1 MALNRSL
8 MELCELAEHWRRDGL
23 TVVATNG
30 CYDLLHPGHTRS
42 LSWAR
47 KQGNRLVVALS
58 DDESVRVLKGPS
70 RPVMSLDDRL
80 EVVGAL
86 GCVDAVGWFSEPEL
100 HSYYAALRPDILV
113 KGGEW
118 TGDVEGQAEV
128 EAAGGRVMLFPRITE
143 YSTTD
148 IIERIGRG
156 DA

>member
-1 MALNRSL
+1 
-8 MELCELAEHWRRDGL
+8 MELCELAEHWRRGGL
-23 TVVATNG
+23 KVVATNG

-70 RPVMSLDDRL
+70 RPVMPLDDRM

-100 HSYYAALRPDILV
+100 HGYYATLRPDILV

-148 IIERIGRG
+148 VIERIGRG

>member
-1 MALNRSL
+1 MVLNGSL
-8 MELCELAEHWRRDGL
+8 TELCELAEHWRRNGL
-23 TVVATNG
+23 KVVATNG

-47 KQGNRLVVALS
+47 KQGDRLVVALS
-58 DDESVRVLKGPS
+58 DDESVRTLKGPS
-70 RPVMSLDDRL
+70 RPVMPLDDRM
-80 EVVGAL
+80 EIVGAL

-100 HSYYAALRPDILV
+100 HSYYAALRPDTLV

-128 EAAGGRVMLFPRITE
+128 EAGGGRVILFPRITE